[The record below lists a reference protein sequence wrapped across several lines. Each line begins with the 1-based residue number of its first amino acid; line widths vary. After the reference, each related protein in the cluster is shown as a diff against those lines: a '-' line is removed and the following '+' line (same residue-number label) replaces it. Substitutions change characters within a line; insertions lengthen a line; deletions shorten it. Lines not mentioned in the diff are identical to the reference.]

1 MIEPNPPRW
10 ILAGHSSSQPRE
22 LLDDLEFSQAKAI
35 VEESSEFAEIDFNAC
50 DAFMLVINAKTGVS
64 GAMIELWNRV
74 SDRQIPRMILVNGLE
89 LSEIDFDDI
98 VLIIN
103 RVLENVVT
111 PYLVLH
117 DEVGEP
123 TGLISIADGLVHDYS
138 GTEEINYKAD
148 DELLNLV
155 TEFREELMLALSEMD
170 ESAYQQG
177 IVVPALPYIRAKKIG
192 LREIQNFARV
202 LTKR

>member
-1 MIEPNPPRW
+1 VIEPNPPRW

>member
-123 TGLISIADGLVHDYS
+123 SGLISIADGLVHDYS

-155 TEFREELMLALSEMD
+155 TDFREELMLALSEMD

>member
-22 LLDDLEFSQAKAI
+22 LLDDLELSQAEVI

-148 DELLNLV
+148 NELLNLV

>member
-1 MIEPNPPRW
+1 VIEPNPPRW

-22 LLDDLEFSQAKAI
+22 LLDDLELAQAEVI
-35 VEESSEFAEIDFNAC
+35 VEESSAFAEIDFNAC

-89 LSEIDFDDI
+89 LSEIDFDDT

-177 IVVPALPYIRAKKIG
+177 IVVPALPYIGAKKIG
-192 LREIQNFARV
+192 LREIQDFARV

>member
-1 MIEPNPPRW
+1 VIEPNPPRW

-22 LLDDLEFSQAKAI
+22 LLDDLELSQAEVI